1 MELFGKEIKLDTNV
15 SPKQAKLS
23 LLILSIV
30 VVVVLS
36 AIFIVKPALKIKDLN
51 VEIENRERDLTNKKT
66 QFDNAVKEYN
76 RRYAIFKEQS
86 ESYNREKERFENS
99 SLQDD
104 TSLKYMV
111 ADIAEHLNIKILE
124 VGGIEVEEE
133 NEEYLK
139 KYIPYKVIG
148 DINSL
153 GQFFYFLENS
163 NYLVTFKGSDLD
175 IQISNVG
182 EVSVRMNIGGY
193 FNRGAR

>member
-23 LLILSIV
+23 LLVLSIV
-30 VVVVLS
+30 VVVGLS
-36 AIFIVKPALKIKDLN
+36 IVFIVKPSMRIRDLS
-51 VEIENRERDLTNKKT
+51 VEIENLDRDLANKQSNFEK
-66 QFDNAVKEYN
+66 AVKEYN
-76 RRYAIFKEQS
+76 SRYAIFKEQS

-99 SLQDD
+99 SLKDD

-139 KYIPYKVIG
+139 KFIPYKVTG

-175 IQISNVG
+175 IQISNVE
-182 EVSVRMNIGGY
+182 EVSVRMNIGAY
-193 FNRGAR
+193 FNRGGR

>member
-23 LLILSIV
+23 LLVLSIV
-30 VVVVLS
+30 VVVGLS
-36 AIFIVKPALKIKDLN
+36 IVFIVKPSMKIRDLS
-51 VEIENRERDLTNKKT
+51 VEIENLDRDLANKQSNFEK
-66 QFDNAVKEYN
+66 AVKEYN
-76 RRYAIFKEQS
+76 SRYAIFKEQS

-99 SLQDD
+99 SLKDD

-139 KYIPYKVIG
+139 KFIPYKVTG

-175 IQISNVG
+175 IQISNVE
-182 EVSVRMNIGGY
+182 EVSVRMNIGAY
-193 FNRGAR
+193 FNRGGR